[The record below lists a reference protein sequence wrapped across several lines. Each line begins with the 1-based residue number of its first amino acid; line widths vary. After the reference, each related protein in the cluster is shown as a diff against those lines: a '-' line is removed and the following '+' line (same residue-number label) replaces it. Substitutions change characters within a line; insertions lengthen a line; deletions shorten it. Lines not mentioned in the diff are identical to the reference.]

1 MACAN
6 GCDHTI
12 FLSEEGIL
20 HGFGNNNLGQLGK
33 GDSTPARIPT
43 RILHLPKIKL
53 VSCGAFFTVCADEE
67 GSVWSFGLNFSGQLG
82 TGSTLSYSFNPSKIQ
97 DIPPVHSISCGYG
110 HTLMITEDLDLWS
123 FGMNEFGQL
132 FSEEEVKYIAK
143 ARRTFYHNVS
153 KISAGGYHS
162 LFQNEKG
169 TIYGCGQNSFGQL
182 GLGIDATKVDPR
194 PILKKS
200 DIIQFFSGARCSLFL
215 DVGGNVF
222 STGMH
227 DNNGINQ
234 ISNIPPIQAISC
246 SSSCIFLL
254 DYDENVWSCGRIGVV
269 SLDMGIKKRV
279 RFLQKYHP

>member
-153 KISAGGYHS
+153 KISAGGYHY
-162 LFQNEKG
+162 FKMKKEQ
-169 TIYGCGQNSFGQL
+169 FM
-182 GLGIDATKVDPR
+182 DVDKTLLVNLVWELMP
-194 PILKKS
+194 LKW
-200 DIIQFFSGARCSLFL
+200 IHAQFSR
-215 DVGGNVF
+215 
-222 STGMH
+222 
-227 DNNGINQ
+227 NQ
-234 ISNIPPIQAISC
+234 ILFNSLVELVVHYFLMLEEMY
-246 SSSCIFLL
+246 FLL
-254 DYDENVWSCGRIGVV
+254 ACMITME
-269 SLDMGIKKRV
+269 
-279 RFLQKYHP
+279 